1 MNRIGDKMDININE
15 ILKKE
20 PLYSGKA
27 KSIYEIDD
35 DKVLIEFRDDIT
47 AGNGEKHDVKK
58 GKGHLNNLISSKLFK
73 LLNDNNIPTH
83 FIEYI
88 EPIYMIAKNV
98 EIIPIEVIVRN
109 IAAGS
114 LCRKYPFEEGKE
126 LATPIVQFDYKN
138 DDYGDPM
145 LNDDIALALNLA
157 TEEELK
163 ELKELALKVNET
175 LKKFFDEKGI
185 ILVDFKIEIGR
196 TKDGKLV
203 VADEISPD
211 TMRLWDKETKDVLDK
226 DVYRKDMGDVVG
238 KYEVVAKRIGCME

>member
-1 MNRIGDKMDININE
+1 MDIIIDE
-15 ILKKE
+15 ILKSE

-27 KSIYEIDD
+27 KSIYKIDD
-35 DKVLIEFRDDIT
+35 DKVLIKFRDDIT
-47 AGNGEKHDVKK
+47 AGNGAKHDVKK
-58 GKGHLNNLISSKLFK
+58 GKGHLNALISSKLFK
-73 LLNDNNIPTH
+73 LLEENNIPTH

-88 EPIYMIAKNV
+88 EPTHMIAKNV

-126 LATPIVQFDYKN
+126 LEKPIVQFDYKN

-163 ELKELALKVNET
+163 KLKELALKVNET

-226 DVYRKDMGDVVG
+226 DVYRKDIGDVVG
-238 KYEVVAKRIGCME
+238 KYEVVAKRIGCMK

>member
-1 MNRIGDKMDININE
+1 
-15 ILKKE
+15 
-20 PLYSGKA
+20 
-27 KSIYEIDD
+27 
-35 DKVLIEFRDDIT
+35 
-47 AGNGEKHDVKK
+47 
-58 GKGHLNNLISSKLFK
+58 
-73 LLNDNNIPTH
+73 
-83 FIEYI
+83 
-88 EPIYMIAKNV
+88 
-98 EIIPIEVIVRN
+98 
-109 IAAGS
+109 
-114 LCRKYPFEEGKE
+114 
-126 LATPIVQFDYKN
+126 VQFDYKN

-238 KYEVVAKRIGCME
+238 KYEVVAERIGCL

>member
-1 MNRIGDKMDININE
+1 MEININE
-15 ILKKE
+15 ILKNE

-35 DKVLIEFRDDIT
+35 EKVLIEFRDDIT
-47 AGNGEKHDVKK
+47 AGDGEKHDIKK
-58 GKGHLNNLISSKLFK
+58 GKGHLNALISSKLFE
-73 LLNDNNIPTH
+73 LLEENGVPTQ
-83 FIEYI
+83 FMEYV
-88 EPIYMIAKNV
+88 EPIYMVAKNV
-98 EIIPIEVIVRN
+98 EIILIEVIVRN
-109 IAAGS
+109 ITAGS
-114 LCRKYPFEEGKE
+114 LCRRYPFEEGKE
-126 LATPIVQFDYKN
+126 LTTPIVQFDYKD

-145 LNDDIALALNLA
+145 LNEDIAIALNLA

-163 ELKELALKVNET
+163 ELKELALIVNEI

-238 KYEVVAKRIGCME
+238 KYEVVAKRIGCI

>member
-1 MNRIGDKMDININE
+1 MDINIDE

-20 PLYSGKA
+20 PIYSGKA
-27 KSIYEIDD
+27 KSIYKIDD
-35 DKVLIEFRDDIT
+35 DKVLIKFRDDIT
-47 AGNGEKHDVKK
+47 AGNGAKHDVKK
-58 GKGHLNNLISSKLFK
+58 GKGHLNALISSKLFK
-73 LLNDNNIPTH
+73 LLNENGIPTH
-83 FIEYI
+83 FLEYI
-88 EPIYMIAKNV
+88 EPTHIIAKNV
-98 EIIPIEVIVRN
+98 KIIPIEVIVRN

-114 LCRKYPFEEGKE
+114 LCRRYPFEEGKE
-126 LATPIVQFDYKN
+126 LTTPIVQFDYKN
-138 DDYGDPM
+138 DNYGDPM
-145 LNDDIALALNLA
+145 LNNDIALALNIA

-163 ELKELALKVNET
+163 ELKKLALNVNEI

-226 DVYRKDMGDVVG
+226 DVYRKDMGDVVR
-238 KYEVVAKRIGCME
+238 KYEVVAKRIGCID

>member
-88 EPIYMIAKNV
+88 EPIYIIAKNV

-114 LCRKYPFEEGKE
+114 LCRKYP
-126 LATPIVQFDYKN
+126 
-138 DDYGDPM
+138 
-145 LNDDIALALNLA
+145 
-157 TEEELK
+157 
-163 ELKELALKVNET
+163 
-175 LKKFFDEKGI
+175 LKK
-185 ILVDFKIEIGR
+185 VR
-196 TKDGKLV
+196 
-203 VADEISPD
+203 S
-211 TMRLWDKETKDVLDK
+211 
-226 DVYRKDMGDVVG
+226 
-238 KYEVVAKRIGCME
+238 